1 MNQHEAVAA
10 ITENAIRHIRE
21 FALDAIKTVVT
32 LSPTAEEEIQKQLT
46 MVVEEKSSQV
56 ARPRG
61 RPRNTDARV
70 ETPVSVAVKAPISLT
85 SNKVETEETEEEV
98 TVFSIADKSFPTYGV
113 VWFTENLEQ
122 GREICRALTSTRLQM
137 VGGDVNIAKKEMM
150 DVTNRGAVKDF
161 DGKACFDYY
170 NFITVMLKNETDS
183 SEA

>member
-46 MVVEEKSSQV
+46 MVVEDKSSQV

-61 RPRNTDARV
+61 RPRNTDIRV
-70 ETPVSVAVKAPISLT
+70 ETPVSVAVQAPIFLT
-85 SNKVETEETEEEV
+85 SNEAETKQEA
-98 TVFSIADKSFPTYGV
+98 TVFSIADKSFPAYDV
-113 VWFTENLEQ
+113 SWFTENLEQ

-161 DGKACFDYY
+161 DGEACSNYY

-183 SEA
+183 SGV